1 MHGEQWLPP
10 RRINALSSGC
20 EVQEKLAINL
30 NKICWLTIEFDGKK
44 CLEPGSTPCRKH
56 ILQHYNFF
64 IPLYFHQLSLMRFN
78 IRKKKRN
85 MLSFLAFN
93 IFWFHIIFFLFLWGI
108 FSARQTAIMDNLGK
122 AAYEIPSENR
132 EMTEPHF
139 LRQSSDADTPAQC
152 ASLLQAICT
161 ILSYTFFPCL
171 GRVKQCGFPSLQLE
185 IQTLSIFLKG
195 QQPTQNLPASDC
207 KH

>member
-1 MHGEQWLPP
+1 MQKTHPAAPQ
-10 RRINALSSGC
+10 
-20 EVQEKLAINL
+20 
-30 NKICWLTIEFDGKK
+30 
-44 CLEPGSTPCRKH
+44 
-56 ILQHYNFF
+56 FF
-64 IPLYFHQLSLMRFN
+64 LISLYFHQLSLMRLN
-78 IRKKKRN
+78 ILKKKRN

-93 IFWFHIIFFLFLWGI
+93 IFWLHTIFFLFLWGI

-152 ASLLQAICT
+152 ASPLQAICT
-161 ILSYTFFPCL
+161 LLSCAFFPYL
-171 GRVKQCGFPSLQLE
+171 DRVRQRGFPSLQLE

-195 QQPTQNLPASDC
+195 QQPTQNLLAVPVSTKQVPRSENTSAC
-207 KH
+207 TLAFLQ